1 MPISSFYGL
10 QTSLRGLLAQQRSL
24 DVTGHNISNVN
35 TSGYS
40 RQEAALVAA
49 PALFVPAAGTQQ
61 GAASLGSGVDVQSY
75 RRVRDTFLDLDKDGA
90 RALGEQIQ
98 RVAPRSKVILWARDE
113 TVMEVLESVSRTPR
127 LVAITVPEGLRNE
140 LSSNRHRDQV
150 EE

>member
-1 MPISSFYGL
+1 VD
-10 QTSLRGLLAQQRSL
+10 Q
-24 DVTGHNISNVN
+24 
-35 TSGYS
+35 
-40 RQEAALVAA
+40 A
-49 PALFVPAAGTQQ
+49 PALRVMLGDLAPIMAIGLRAVLEEDGIDVIGLEREPERIVS
-61 GAASLGSGVDVQSY
+61 GAERLQPDV
-75 RRVRDTFLDLDKDGA
+75 VVLDLDKDGA

-98 RVAPRSKVILWARDE
+98 HVAPRTKVILWARDE

>member
-1 MPISSFYGL
+1 MLGDLAPIMAIGL
-10 QTSLRGLLAQQRSL
+10 RAVLEEEDGIDVIGLEREPERIVVQAERLQP
-24 DVTGHNISNVN
+24 DVV
-35 TSGYS
+35 
-40 RQEAALVAA
+40 V
-49 PALFVPAAGTQQ
+49 
-61 GAASLGSGVDVQSY
+61 
-75 RRVRDTFLDLDKDGA
+75 LDLDKDGA

-140 LSSNRHRDQV
+140 LSSSRQRDQV